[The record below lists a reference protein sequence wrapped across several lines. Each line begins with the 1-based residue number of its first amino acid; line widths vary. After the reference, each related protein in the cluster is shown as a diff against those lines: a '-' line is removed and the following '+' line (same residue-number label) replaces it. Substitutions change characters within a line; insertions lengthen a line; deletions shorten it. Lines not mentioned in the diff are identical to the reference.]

1 MIDRRGPLAM
11 RWAVSL
17 AAVAALAVG
26 SGCSLIPSDDSGRA
40 PGSSASTSATPSP
53 TPSRPPGASG
63 SNSSRPSDADPAR
76 CRPDDCPKLPT
87 PTAEL
92 MTSGV
97 DPGNVGN
104 AVPEYLTT
112 LLDDLDQTWG
122 GWFDQL
128 GWGDPAPGRV
138 LIGSGTSFTTECI
151 AGDEDSSPVPIPSDE
166 ANAFFCGAD
175 TEPNGQGVPTEGSVV
190 LPVETF
196 AAIWDGNVFGVPSP
210 IVGDFTAAIVVAH
223 EYGHNV
229 VFRMAEVF
237 DIPDSRLPAGK
248 NSELIADCLAANWGA
263 TAYQRDALGAKEIL
277 QVAGLLPIIGDTG
290 GASGHGS
297 ARERA
302 VALTVGLTGPQFNRQ
317 GQPVDCIERYWPEF
331 FEVG

>member
-63 SNSSRPSDADPAR
+63 SDSSRPSDADPAR

-97 DPGNVGN
+97 DPGNVDN

-166 ANAFFCGAD
+166 ANAFFCAAD

>member
-53 TPSRPPGASG
+53 TPTPPPGASG
-63 SNSSRPSDADPAR
+63 SDSSRPSDADPAR

-97 DPGNVGN
+97 DPGNVDN

-166 ANAFFCGAD
+166 ANAFFCAAD